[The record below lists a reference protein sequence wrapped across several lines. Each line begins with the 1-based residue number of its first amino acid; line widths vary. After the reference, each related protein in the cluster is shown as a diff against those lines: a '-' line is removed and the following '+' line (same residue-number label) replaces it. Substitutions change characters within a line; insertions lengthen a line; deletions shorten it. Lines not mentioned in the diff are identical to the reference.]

1 MSACGINDT
10 SKSNQELQAYVPTL
24 QVNVEIISNRVYVT
38 TTTDMSIRH
47 DKVGSAR
54 RAGEGHIHMY
64 LDNREKETVTAKV
77 KEYADLPRGQH
88 TLRVSLHNNDHTPYD
103 MAKTIEF
110 EIK

>member
-1 MSACGINDT
+1 M
-10 SKSNQELQAYVPTL
+10 
-24 QVNVEIISNRVYVT
+24 
-38 TTTDMSIRH
+38 TDMSIRD

-64 LDNREKETVTAKV
+64 LDDREKETVTAKV

-103 MAKTIEF
+103 IAKTVDF
-110 EIK
+110 DIK